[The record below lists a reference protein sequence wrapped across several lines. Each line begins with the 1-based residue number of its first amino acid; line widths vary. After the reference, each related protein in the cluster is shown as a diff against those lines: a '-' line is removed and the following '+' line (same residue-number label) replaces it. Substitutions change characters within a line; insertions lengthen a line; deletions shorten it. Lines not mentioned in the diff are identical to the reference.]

1 MITALIGSILIL
13 STANAKSTFTFPA
26 PTNPLQSISVTD
38 ASGYLSNGTLD
49 VISFLSNNG
58 SIWAV
63 CKLRGIVDGIN
74 IDEDCICPVTIGDCV
89 EIPPRLDN
97 NSQDLKKM
105 SNNQQAKPFHC
116 DCVVIRIGT
125 CTIRRVTGNIDT
137 NPQNV
142 ECTVRDYSS
151 ELLCSI
157 HNTPRILTN
166 QLAVLLNQLL

>member
-1 MITALIGSILIL
+1 MALIGSIFIL
-13 STANAKSTFTFPA
+13 STANAKSTFTFPTA
-26 PTNPLQSISVTD
+26 TNPLQSVSVTD

-89 EIPPRLDN
+89 DIPPRLDM
-97 NSQDLKKM
+97 NSQDIKKIGPNEQ
-105 SNNQQAKPFHC
+105 SKLFHC

-125 CTIRRVTGNIDT
+125 CTIRRVTGNIDL

-151 ELLCSI
+151 ELICLI

-166 QLAVLLNQLL
+166 QLVTLLNQLL